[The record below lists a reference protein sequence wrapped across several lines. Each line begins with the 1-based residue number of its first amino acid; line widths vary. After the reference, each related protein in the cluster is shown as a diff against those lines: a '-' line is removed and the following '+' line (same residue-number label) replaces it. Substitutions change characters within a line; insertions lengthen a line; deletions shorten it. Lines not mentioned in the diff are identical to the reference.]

1 MDLYMIITKK
11 NSWEAGSSVPG
22 LHVSQINI
30 IYLYGDAP
38 MTEYIKS
45 SITKEAQSDSTAAEA
60 LVKAPLAKA
69 EELSHGQWIH
79 KARSKLKMRRMRTPL
94 FTLLLVFFV
103 LFIGSIFLFES
114 MQVFAGPIYAAKIIV
129 SSLFAVSLG
138 FIMSVWW
145 SSTARL
151 EEKLKEAER
160 IDREYREL
168 LLSFS
173 DSLFDIINALNT
185 LAKNPPKP
193 FIVATE
199 FLLGEYIHTLQSQLQ
214 RYGDYVAGLGLDATD
229 FLDEKIRIFEG
240 IRERASLSIEGMP
253 SELETLFVDTLK
265 LSPNRLSSDA
275 ALHQQQL
282 RNKLKELGKES
293 KEREPVKKPAVEKQ
307 TAEAVD

>member
-1 MDLYMIITKK
+1 
-11 NSWEAGSSVPG
+11 
-22 LHVSQINI
+22 
-30 IYLYGDAP
+30 

-45 SITKEAQSDSTAAEA
+45 SLSKEAQATSTASDA
-60 LVKAPLAKA
+60 LLKTHITSPA
-69 EELSHGQWIH
+69 ELSHGGWIQT
-79 KARSKLKMRRMRTPL
+79 ARQKVRMSRSRTPL
-94 FTLLLVFFV
+94 FALLLVFFA
-103 LFIGSIFLFES
+103 LFMGSIFLFENMDIIS
-114 MQVFAGPIYAAKIIV
+114 GPIYAAKIVI

-145 SSTARL
+145 SSAARFD
-151 EEKLKEAER
+151 EKIKEAER

-185 LAKNPPKP
+185 LAKNPPRP

-214 RYGDYVAGLGLDATD
+214 RYGDYVAGLGFDATG

-253 SELETLFVDTLK
+253 SELESLFVSTLK
-265 LSPNRLSSDA
+265 LSPDKLTSEA
-275 ALHQQQL
+275 AYHQQQL
-282 RNKLKELGKES
+282 RNKLKELGQETAPKA
-293 KEREPVKKPAVEKQ
+293 PAKKSATEKP